1 MNDLLIKD
9 AIVIPL
15 VGTKVSGSSNRLAV
29 LDITPWDADTWNN
42 KDWHR
47 K

>member
-9 AIVIPL
+9 ALVIPL
-15 VGTKVSGSSNRLAV
+15 VGTKVSVSSNKLAGV
-29 LDITPWDADTWNN
+29 DITPWDADTWNI
-42 KDWHR
+42 KDWRR

>member
-15 VGTKVSGSSNRLAV
+15 VATKVSGSSNRLAGV
-29 LDITPWDADTWNN
+29 NITFWDADTWNI
-42 KDWHR
+42 KDWRR